1 MKNNR
6 GLAMLEALPII
17 MLMFVL
23 MGATLGSWGIV
34 HTAILNSIAA
44 RNFTFFYFNNR
55 SDLSYLRDFAGPDG
69 YGLFDNITDKYF
81 RKDGQ
86 GTNDGMGKRFFYIWA
101 ENTPEDAQGVMPATL
116 RRVDFRNLRTASDD
130 ESNIL
135 SDGAHSTV
143 DNINPGE
150 ATKMEAGKAEG
161 EKRKAWIMVGYGICL
176 DANCGDN

>member
-69 YGLFDNITDKYF
+69 YGLSDNITDRYF
-81 RKDGQ
+81 RKDEDGK
-86 GTNDGMGKRFFYIWA
+86 GMGKRFFYIWA
-101 ENTPEDAQGVMPATL
+101 EKTPIDAQNVTPATL
-116 RRVDFRNLRTASDD
+116 RRVDFRNLRNDPVNKSRALSGSVAH
-130 ESNIL
+130 SNIE
-135 SDGAHSTV
+135 SITDRGR
-143 DNINPGE
+143 DDR
-150 ATKMEAGKAEG
+150 EAGQTRTKH
-161 EKRKAWIMVGYGICL
+161 RKAWIMVGYGICL

>member
-55 SDLSYLRDFAGPDG
+55 SDLSYLRDFARPDG
-69 YGLFDNITDKYF
+69 YGLSNDITNKYF

-101 ENTPEDAQGVMPATL
+101 EKTPSDAKNVMPATL
-116 RRVDFRNLRTASDD
+116 RRVDFRNLK
-130 ESNIL
+130 NKPVNQGKVL
-135 SDGAHSTV
+135 FDGAHSTV
-143 DNINPGE
+143 DNIDPGK
-150 ATKMEAGKAEG
+150 ATKMEAGQTRYKH
-161 EKRKAWIMVGYGICL
+161 RKAWIMVGYGICL
-176 DANCGDN
+176 DANCGGN